1 MNARLRSVTLLA
13 LVFLVLSVARSAR
26 ASPTED
32 RLEERY
38 LDGEID
44 AYDFAHGSEKR
55 GESWISLAGFG
66 GSYQR
71 GTRLGAMAIVG
82 VAFDRVAARPPA
94 RRRVTSL
101 ASFAIDAGDGV
112 SIHPPRRILVTPG
125 VARRAVAAAWR
136 TSGLGSDDAR
146 IADMVSRAHWS
157 SLLPETRLRVM
168 RRFDDADT
176 ATPSPTSRYTDT
188 AHLWLEARMTW
199 RIDRLLYTEDEP
211 SIERIRDDRSEAR
224 ARIAARVL
232 LVLGQWQRAWAEARA
247 APPESPDG
255 FDASL
260 RMSETESALE
270 VLTGGWFT
278 AWRANLHE

>member
-1 MNARLRSVTLLA
+1 MNARLRRVPL
-13 LVFLVLSVARSAR
+13 LVLVVFVLAVARLAR
-26 ASPTED
+26 ASPGED
-32 RLEERY
+32 RLEDRY
-38 LDGEID
+38 LEGEID
-44 AYDFAHGSEKR
+44 AYDFAQGGEKH
-55 GESWISLAGFG
+55 GESWVSLSGFG
-66 GSYQR
+66 GSYRR
-71 GTRLGAMAIVG
+71 GTRVGAMAVVG
-82 VAFDRVAARPPA
+82 IAFDRVAARPPA
-94 RRRVTSL
+94 RAHPTAL

-112 SIHPPRRILVTPG
+112 SIHPPRRTVVTPL
-125 VARRAVAAAWR
+125 VARKAVAAAWR

-176 ATPSPTSRYTDT
+176 ATLSPTSRYTDT

-199 RIDRLLYTEDEP
+199 RLDRLLYAEDEP
-211 SIERIRDDRSEAR
+211 SIERVREDRIEAR

-232 LVLGQWQRAWAEARA
+232 LVLGQWQRAWADARA
-247 APPESPDG
+247 SPPESPDA
-255 FDASL
+255 FEASL
-260 RMSETESALE
+260 RMSEAESVLE